1 MTKTSPETKSP
12 DRTMNW
18 LLIALGAVVI
28 FGVGRWMGE
37 SSRISQIEQ
46 NQEQLRAQ
54 LAAMGGAAPGVTP
67 GAAKPAPAA
76 PVGLKTGIDLSVEG
90 AASMGNAAASV
101 TLIEFSDFQCPFC
114 GRYVT
119 ETLPQIKKAY
129 VDTGKIRY
137 VFRHYPIESLHPQ
150 AIGSARAAVCAQA
163 QGKFWPMHDRLFAD
177 PRGQSP
183 EQVRAHAAA
192 VGLDMNAFGACV
204 AGPAPAVVTADIDA
218 AARGGAMGT
227 PAFFIGTAQP
237 DGTVRITTTV
247 YGAKDFA
254 VFKTAIDSALA
265 AAQSGKP
272 SL

>member
-1 MTKTSPETKSP
+1 MKKTSPEAKSP

-28 FGVGRWMGE
+28 FGIGRWMGE
-37 SSRISQIEQ
+37 SDRISQIEQ
-46 NQEQLRAQ
+46 SQEQLRAQ
-54 LAAMGGAAPGVTP
+54 VAAMGTGAPTGTPAAPTP
-67 GAAKPAPAA
+67 AAAA
-76 PVGLKTGIDLSVEG
+76 PVGLKTGIDLSVDG

-150 AIGSARAAVCAQA
+150 AIGSAQAAVCAQA
-163 QGKFWPMHDRLFAD
+163 QGKFWPMHDWLFAN
-177 PRGQSP
+177 PRAQSP
-183 EQVRAHAAA
+183 EQVRAQAA
-192 VGLDMNAFGACV
+192 VVGLNMSAFGTCL

-227 PAFFIGTAQP
+227 PAFFIGTAQS
-237 DGTVRITTTV
+237 DGTVRVTTTV

-265 AAQSGKP
+265 TALSTKP